1 MKQFLPSTKE
11 ITSHIASY
19 IDEAEPLVAKSFKR
33 ARNSAE
39 FREIYKATLATDVV
53 LESLSDPRIK
63 PSLEA
68 VRTAAVRTPILVA
81 LAQISVATI
90 ELRRFLEVAIW
101 SIYFTHH
108 PVEWEHFEGKRGL
121 GFTRN
126 PSRPIALA
134 AHRDLNSYMLY
145 AKEYMEA
152 EPSGIATEALRSLE
166 ADKKLLN
173 AAVHAGD
180 IARKPSANPP
190 FDGMDIK
197 SLRKFAGLQRRIFSH
212 TLIVL
217 SCVQSREIRFYVAR
231 RPRTFSMDSRGEYAE
246 AHQIYELW
254 LPSIAVPNRP
264 SKAGGPLIGVPIHR
278 GRR

>member
-121 GFTRN
+121 GFTRD

-217 SCVQSREIRFYVAR
+217 AAFNRERFDSMSPEGRA
-231 RPRTFSMDSRGEYAE
+231 PPMDSRGEYAE

-264 SKAGGPLIGVPIHR
+264 SKAGGPLIGVPIHSGTR
-278 GRR
+278 